1 MQRWGVVI
9 HDNGRVNSAQLGP
22 PTSMS
27 WLTAYQELKAW
38 QTVIGSTLGF
48 GGLII
53 GALFNAHLNRRRDD
67 RLRNA
72 EALTIALS
80 LYGEIKLL
88 RDDAADLA
96 MGLSSWYLESGAYNH
111 SLPDFFGESYTVREP
126 MIYNALASKLGMLA
140 PDILLPITKFYSDY
154 EAAITHF
161 PKLFNVDGQKLS
173 YGPEWVIGPAVS
185 AVEDIEGGLRRI
197 EQLGRIEIA
206 ARTPSIGQ
214 AKEALQ
220 LIDDLRP
227 DLE

>member
-1 MQRWGVVI
+1 
-9 HDNGRVNSAQLGP
+9 
-22 PTSMS
+22 MS
-27 WLTAYQELKAW
+27 WLAVYQELKGW
-38 QTVIGSTLGF
+38 QALIGSTLGF
-48 GGLII
+48 GGLIA
-53 GALFNAHLNRRRDD
+53 GALFNAHLNRRRDN
-67 RLRNA
+67 RLRDL

-96 MGLSSWYLESGAYNH
+96 RGLSSWYLERGAYNH
-111 SLPDFFGESYTVREP
+111 SLPDFFRETYTVREP
-126 MIYNALASKLGMLA
+126 TIYNALASKLGMLA

-154 EAAITHF
+154 EMAITHF
-161 PKLFNVDGQKLS
+161 PKIFHVDGQKLS
-173 YGPEWVIGPAVS
+173 YGPEWVIGPAVN

-197 EQLGRIEIA
+197 EQLGRIKTA
-206 ARTPSIGQ
+206 ARTPSIGR